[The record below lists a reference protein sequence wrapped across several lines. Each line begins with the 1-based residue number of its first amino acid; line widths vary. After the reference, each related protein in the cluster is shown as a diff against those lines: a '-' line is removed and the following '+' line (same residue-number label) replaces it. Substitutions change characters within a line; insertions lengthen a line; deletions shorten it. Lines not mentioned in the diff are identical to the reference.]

1 MTRRQ
6 PALRLTAQESALN
19 ADSKAYGVKPAAYWP
34 EKSEDHMTHPNILL
48 VDDDPMAIQLMG
60 RILEGQ
66 GKLQFATS
74 GDQALRLAHEC
85 APDLILLDAEMP
97 GLNGFDVCRALKA
110 DQTLSDVP
118 VIFITS
124 HSEPAMELSGLEL
137 GAADFIAKPVSAAL
151 VLARVR
157 TQLRS
162 KGMADEL
169 RRIGAIDSLT
179 GVANRRI
186 FNESLDREWL
196 RARRGAEAMALL
208 MVDVDHF
215 KLYNDRY
222 GHPAGDDGLRAV
234 AQAMVRTVARPCDL
248 VARYGGEEFAV
259 LLPQTPR
266 VGAQHVADALH
277 GAIESLGLPHA
288 ASPTAGHVTVSIGVG
303 VYDPESP
310 AWVERGCE
318 SRFDAGMPIA
328 CNAQTLVKAADQAL
342 YLAKRHGRAQTM
354 VADIAHAET
363 AHAREFEAGSTRSH
377 SALPAR
383 GAG

>member
-1 MTRRQ
+1 
-6 PALRLTAQESALN
+6 
-19 ADSKAYGVKPAAYWP
+19 
-34 EKSEDHMTHPNILL
+34 MTHPNILL

-66 GKLQFATS
+66 GRLQFATN
-74 GDQALRLAHEC
+74 GHQALSLAREC
-85 APDLILLDAEMP
+85 APDLILLDAEMQ
-97 GLNGFDVCRALKA
+97 GLSGFDVCRALKA
-110 DQTLSDVP
+110 DKAMSDVP
-118 VIFITS
+118 VIFVTS
-124 HSEPAMELSGLEL
+124 HSEPAMELVGLEL

-151 VLARVR
+151 LLARVR

-186 FNESLDREWL
+186 LNDSLEREWL
-196 RARRGAEAMALL
+196 RGRRSAEPMALL

-215 KLYNDRY
+215 KLFNDRY
-222 GHPAGDDGLRAV
+222 GHPAGDDCLRAV

-266 VGAQHVADALH
+266 IGALHVANALLDAV
-277 GAIESLGLPHA
+277 ESLTILHA

-303 VYDPESP
+303 VYDADSP
-310 AWVERGCE
+310 AWADHGRD
-318 SRFDAGMPIA
+318 SRFDAGMA
-328 CNAQTLVKAADQAL
+328 MECNAQTLVKAADNAL
-342 YLAKRHGRAQTM
+342 YLAKRQGRAQTAM
-354 VADIAHAET
+354 ADMALAQTVRGLHAPVLMADAAVVA
-363 AHAREFEAGSTRSH
+363 RAGH
-377 SALPAR
+377 VVAVE
-383 GAG
+383 